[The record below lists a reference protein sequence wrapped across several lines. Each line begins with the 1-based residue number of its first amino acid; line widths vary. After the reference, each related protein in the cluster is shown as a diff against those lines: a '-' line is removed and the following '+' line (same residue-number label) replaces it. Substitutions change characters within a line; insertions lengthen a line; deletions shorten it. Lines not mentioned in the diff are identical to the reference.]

1 MPING
6 NNSVLIEEDAEPLT
20 QYVNRPSI
28 EFIQLVN
35 IFQYFLYCRL
45 FPMDTSMN
53 RTSTESKTSSNQ
65 NVPMSP
71 ASPGSA
77 DITYS
82 SQCSLETNPSIDPF
96 SRDAIGR
103 RSMSE
108 KHHAALDAK
117 ETGTY
122 QRNKKMR
129 EERERLKR
137 AGITSSLGSME
148 SLVNMGQ
155 KTQATSDLSQEA
167 LDRVGDLGPSLGMKK
182 SSSLESLQTIIQ
194 EIQLSYDPNEPR
206 GPSALRT
213 PRGRGRED
221 IVRAEVER
229 R

>member
-1 MPING
+1 
-6 NNSVLIEEDAEPLT
+6 
-20 QYVNRPSI
+20 
-28 EFIQLVN
+28 
-35 IFQYFLYCRL
+35 
-45 FPMDTSMN
+45 MN

-137 AGITSSLGSME
+137 TGITSSLGSME